1 MLFKLK
7 RQSRYIQIWSSKKPA
22 LFYCVNILRNTKI
35 LCSTGSPSPP
45 EFDPPAPHR
54 QSVYYNAPGKTSK
67 CASSNQYSVQLRK
80 HIILTLSSICTVS
93 NAAKFPLQKP
103 RPPTPPDESPPPPEP
118 HVTGSDG
125 YYNED
130 SFKGMASWHHTY
142 HLYSI

>member
-22 LFYCVNILRNTKI
+22 IFYCVNILRNTKI

-80 HIILTLSSICTVS
+80 HIDLTLSSICTVS